1 VNDYGLPERANITAI
16 SDALAMGRGHARK
29 ILDAAKIRHDK
40 DGKYDSARAIE
51 ALTAF
56 SDADKA
62 LGLALAGANPE
73 KQTDHLAQLA
83 SAKAQAEMARARKL
97 EIEVAQKEGRLVS
110 REAVETA
117 TAEFAT
123 YARNSLLGLPAK
135 IAHRFVGVRSAEDAE
150 RILDEAIRDEL
161 SNLSD
166 VDNYVLGEMIE

>member
-1 VNDYGLPERANITAI
+1 VTDYGLPERANITAI
-16 SDALAMGRGHARK
+16 SDALAMGRGHAKK

-62 LGLALAGANPE
+62 LGLALAGANRE
-73 KQTDHLAQLA
+73 KQKDHLAQLA

-110 REAVETA
+110 REAVQNELTS
-117 TAEFAT
+117 FAT
-123 YARNSLLGLPAK
+123 FIRNGFLGLPAK

-150 RILDEAIRDEL
+150 RILDELIREEL
-161 SNLSD
+161 AALSD
-166 VDNYVLGEMIE
+166 IDLFALDD